1 LRDKE
6 GLQRAIYYERRHGR
20 FGHNTHSLQARTAQV
35 LVLGSL
41 RSLRRDTIFKHEYDT
56 VKQAQFQTI
65 LRRR

>member
-20 FGHNTHSLQARTAQV
+20 FGHNTHSLQARNTLV

-56 VKQAQFQTI
+56 VKQARFQII